1 MDSYQ
6 ELLPRFN
13 KTLTTEPDYFNYL
26 SALRVTL
33 P

>member
-1 MDSYQ
+1 MDSCE

-26 SALRVTL
+26 YNREGRR
-33 P
+33 